1 METEKNQGHQLQVR
15 DVDMR
20 EMRNPN
26 PSASGEYE
34 VYWDFLQSEIIS
46 CVVASEAKD
55 SSAIPTIHIFL
66 ALC

>member
-1 METEKNQGHQLQVR
+1 
-15 DVDMR
+15 MR

-34 VYWDFLQSEIIS
+34 VYWDFLQGEIIS